1 MKILISHLL
10 SIMIHYNEGYRN
22 LFLLYDISN
31 MLINV
36 RDTDSFGMLE
46 VEPLSLLTKKRS
58 T

>member
-1 MKILISHLL
+1 
-10 SIMIHYNEGYRN
+10 MIHYNEGYRN
-22 LFLLYDISN
+22 LLLLYDISN